1 LTTYHVS
8 WTGVVRRKFATSGK
22 PGDALY
28 LLWSRYREELAPGL
42 IAIDASGVATFPVH
56 VEATIEAEDM
66 QAAERTFRFMHEV
79 YEPDGNVTVEEVRS

>member
-1 LTTYHVS
+1 VEPLPGGAGPRPDRDRRL
-8 WTGVVRRKFATSGK
+8 GVT
-22 PGDALY
+22 
-28 LLWSRYREELAPGL
+28 
-42 IAIDASGVATFPVH
+42 TFPVH